1 MITSELVRYVVTF
14 GGDNSSSSHTGVYT
28 IMVVKVNYMYTKQRF
43 VHLTPMVKCLGMSFV

>member
-43 VHLTPMVKCLGMSFV
+43 VNLTPMVKCLGMSFV